1 MSKKFILIPGDK
13 IPPEMPLL
21 PTLVSFS
28 VQVYNS
34 DACTLFN
41 YNQFSIILLCK

>member
-1 MSKKFILIPGDK
+1 
-13 IPPEMPLL
+13 MPNLGE
-21 PTLVSFS
+21 VGKDGKEGFVGFS

-41 YNQFSIILLCK
+41 YNQFFNYLPL